1 MTRINEAMLQVMA
14 RLQARRDEE
23 GQGLVEYGLIL
34 ALIAVL
40 AVGAV
45 TALGGSINDALGNA
59 ADALGGGG
67 AG

>member
-1 MTRINEAMLQVMA
+1 MTRINETVLQVIA
-14 RLQARRDEE
+14 RLQAARGEE

-40 AVGAV
+40 AVAAV
-45 TALGGSINDALGNA
+45 TALGGSINDTLGNV

-67 AG
+67 